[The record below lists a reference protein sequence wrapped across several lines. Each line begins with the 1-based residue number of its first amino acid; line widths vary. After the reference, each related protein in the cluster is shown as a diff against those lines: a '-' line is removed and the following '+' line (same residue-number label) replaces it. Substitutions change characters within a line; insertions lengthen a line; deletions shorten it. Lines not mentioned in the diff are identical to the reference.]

1 MKSDFT
7 RIIAEENVISY
18 YIMSRIASDGGA
30 FNDFS
35 SSNFEFPGIQTFGCF
50 GRGEDGSSINH

>member
-1 MKSDFT
+1 MKSDFK

-30 FNDFS
+30 LNGFS
-35 SSNFEFPGIQTFGCF
+35 ASNFEFPGIQTFGCF

>member
-1 MKSDFT
+1 
-7 RIIAEENVISY
+7 
-18 YIMSRIASDGGA
+18 MSRIASDCGA
-30 FNDFS
+30 LNGFS

>member
-1 MKSDFT
+1 MKSDFK
-7 RIIAEENVISY
+7 RIIAEENDISY

-50 GRGEDGSSINH
+50 GRGEDGSGINH

>member
-1 MKSDFT
+1 MKSDFK
-7 RIIAEENVISY
+7 RIIAEENDISY

-35 SSNFEFPGIQTFGCF
+35 SSNFEFLGIQTFGCF